1 MQGEGQPSAGLFRIF
16 AANHPQMISVQ
27 SVYETVKNLANK
39 DQKGFV
45 TPEMFNS
52 FAKSAQLKIF
62 HEIFQEVIDGKKLR
76 RSQVDAARNLSL
88 VERNKTDLS
97 VFISKVSPLKKSGA
111 FVKPDDLYSVV
122 SITTK
127 GLSKKPAHIIYDD
140 DKIQH
145 ILSSTLSAPTT
156 SFPVALVSTDIELF
170 PSSIGK
176 IDLKYYRTP
185 VTPSY
190 QVYLVGSGGQS
201 YEVFNDALSVD
212 FELPKKYEPE
222 LVDEIATMI
231 GVNIKEPV
239 IQNYGAQEDNEA

>member
-1 MQGEGQPSAGLFRIF
+1 
-16 AANHPQMISVQ
+16 MISVQ

-52 FAKSAQLKIF
+52 FAKSAQLKIY
-62 HEIFQEVIDGKKLR
+62 HEIFQEVIEGKKLR

-97 VFISKVSPLKKSGA
+97 VFLTTASPSKQSGA

-127 GLSKKPAHIIYDD
+127 GLGRKPAQIVYDN
-140 DKIQH
+140 DKIEY
-145 ILSSTLSAPTT
+145 ILNSTLSAPTAA
-156 SFPVALVSTDIELF
+156 FPVALIGEGVEVY

-185 VTPSY
+185 STPMY
-190 QVYLVGSGGQS
+190 QVLLVRAGSNLV
-201 YEVFNDALSVD
+201 EIFNESESSD

-231 GVNIKEPV
+231 GVNIKEPT
-239 IQNYGAQEDNEA
+239 IQNYGSQEDNEA

>member
-16 AANHPQMISVQ
+16 ASNHTQMISVQ

-97 VFISKVSPLKKSGA
+97 VFVGKVSPSKENGA

-127 GLSKKPAHIIYDD
+127 GLSKKPAHIVYDD

-145 ILSSTLSAPTT
+145 ILSSNLSAPTPA
-156 SFPVALVSTDIELF
+156 FPVALISTDIEVF
-170 PSSIGK
+170 PSSVGK

-185 VTPSY
+185 VTPMY
-190 QVYLVGSGGQS
+190 QVFVVGNGSSS
-201 YEVFNDALSVD
+201 YEIFNPESSVD
-212 FELPKKYEPE
+212 FELPRKYEPE
-222 LVDEIATMI
+222 LIDEIASMV
-231 GVNIKEPV
+231 GVNIKEPT
-239 IQNYGAQEDNEA
+239 IQGYGDQEDNEA

>member
-1 MQGEGQPSAGLFRIF
+1 
-16 AANHPQMISVQ
+16 MISVQ

-52 FAKSAQLKIF
+52 FAKSAQLKIYQ
-62 HEIFQEVIDGKKLR
+62 EVFQEVIDGMKLR
-76 RSQVDAARNLSL
+76 RAQIDAARNLSL
-88 VERNKTDLS
+88 VERTKTDLS
-97 VFISKVSPLKKSGA
+97 VFISKVAPQKVAGA
-111 FVKPDDLYSVV
+111 FVKPEDLYSVV
-122 SITTK
+122 SMTTR
-127 GLSKKPAHIIYDD
+127 GLSKKPVHIIYDD

-156 SFPVALVSTDIELF
+156 SFPVGLVSTDIEVF
-170 PSSIGK
+170 PSTIGK

-185 VTPSY
+185 STPMY
-190 QVYLVGSGGQS
+190 QVFLTSNGTETV
-201 YEVFNDALSVD
+201 EIFNSAASID

-222 LVDEIATMI
+222 LVDEIANMI

-239 IQNYGAQEDNEA
+239 IEKYGSQEDNEA

>member
-1 MQGEGQPSAGLFRIF
+1 
-16 AANHPQMISVQ
+16 MISVQ

-97 VFISKVSPLKKSGA
+97 VFINKVSPSKQDGA
-111 FVKPDDLYSVV
+111 FVKPVDLYSVV

-145 ILSSTLSAPTT
+145 ILSSNLSAPTA
-156 SFPVALVSTDIELF
+156 SFPVALISTDIEVF
-170 PSSIGK
+170 PSSVGK
-176 IDLKYYRTP
+176 VDLKYYRTP
-185 VTPSY
+185 VTPMY
-190 QVYLVGSGGQS
+190 QVFVVSNGSS
-201 YEVFNDALSVD
+201 TYEAFNAESSVD
-212 FELPKKYEPE
+212 FELPRKYEPE
-222 LVDEIATMI
+222 LIDEIASMI
-231 GVNIKEPV
+231 GVNIQEPV
-239 IQNYGAQEDNEA
+239 IQNYGDQEDNEA

>member
-1 MQGEGQPSAGLFRIF
+1 
-16 AANHPQMISVQ
+16 MISVQ

-52 FAKSAQLKIF
+52 FAKSAQLKIY

-97 VFISKVSPLKKSGA
+97 VFLSTVSPSKQNGS

-122 SITTK
+122 SVTTK
-127 GLSKKPAHIIYDD
+127 GLSKKPAHMLYDS
-140 DKIQH
+140 DKIDH
-145 ILSSTLSAPTT
+145 ILNSTLSAPST
-156 SFPVALVSTDIELF
+156 SFPVAVVSEGIDVY

-185 VTPSY
+185 STPMY
-190 QVYLVGSGGQS
+190 QVYLVRSGGTVVEIFNEEQS
-201 YEVFNDALSVD
+201 SD

-231 GVNIKEPV
+231 GVNIKEPT
-239 IQNYGAQEDNEA
+239 IQNYGSQEDNEA

>member
-1 MQGEGQPSAGLFRIF
+1 
-16 AANHPQMISVQ
+16 MISVQ

-62 HEIFQEVIDGKKLR
+62 HEIFQEVIDGQKLR

-97 VFISKVSPLKKSGA
+97 AFMQEVSPQKQSGV

-127 GLSKKPAHIIYDD
+127 GLGRKPAHIVYDN
-140 DKIQH
+140 DKIEH
-145 ILSSTLSAPTT
+145 ILNSTLSAPT
-156 SFPVALVSTDIELF
+156 SAFPVALVSSGIEVF
-170 PSSIGK
+170 PTSIGK
-176 IDLKYYRTP
+176 ISLKYYRTP
-185 VTPSY
+185 ATPMY
-190 QVYLVGSGGQS
+190 QVYLVNAGGGTV
-201 YEVFNDALSVD
+201 ELFNEGASMD

-231 GVNIKEPV
+231 GVNIKEPI
-239 IQNYGAQEDNEA
+239 IQNYGAQEDIEA

>member
-1 MQGEGQPSAGLFRIF
+1 
-16 AANHPQMISVQ
+16 MISVQ

-52 FAKSAQLKIF
+52 FAKSAQLKIY
-62 HEIFQEVIDGKKLR
+62 HEIFQEVIEGKKLR
-76 RSQVDAARNLSL
+76 RAQVDAARNLSL

-97 VFISKVSPLKKSGA
+97 VFLKTASPSKQGGA

-127 GLSKKPAHIIYDD
+127 GLGRKPAQIVYDN
-140 DKIQH
+140 DKIEY
-145 ILSSTLSAPTT
+145 ILNSTLSAPTAA
-156 SFPVALVSTDIELF
+156 FPVALIADGVEVY

-185 VTPSY
+185 SAPMY
-190 QVYLVGSGGQS
+190 QVFLVRSGSNLV
-201 YEVFNDALSVD
+201 EVFNDNESSD

-231 GVNIKEPV
+231 GVNIKEPT
-239 IQNYGAQEDNEA
+239 IQNYGSQEDNEA